1 MVKANHLDACLIENE
16 CPASSSSVRMG
27 PGKHTRVISSSASSV
42 ASSSGSSTNPLAD
55 WSTITCSSSEN
66 TGCSDLADKH
76 WHSNNKHDLI
86 HAAKLA
92 SIPNSGLTTS
102 SSSSLSESFED
113 EEQIKLLCGDDNDED
128 HDDWPEVD
136 TGRKRAHDNGRS
148 SSGGQFS
155 TRRRRIFPKLVKL
168 LHKFR
173 RKLNWQLFLFV
184 AVLLVVFL
192 SMSQLNE
199 YQYRVCECIM

>member
-16 CPASSSSVRMG
+16 CPGTAVRMG
-27 PGKHTRVISSSASSV
+27 HGKHTRVVSSSASSV
-42 ASSSGSSTNPLAD
+42 ASSTGSSTNPLAD

-66 TGCSDLADKH
+66 TCSDLVDKH
-76 WHSNNKHDLI
+76 WHSNKHDLI
-86 HAAKLA
+86 HAKLA
-92 SIPNSGLTTS
+92 SVPNSVLTTS

-113 EEQIKLLCGDDNDED
+113 EEQIKLLCGDDDDED
-128 HDDWPEVD
+128 HNDWPEVD

-148 SSGGQFS
+148 SSSSSGQYS
-155 TRRRRIFPKLVKL
+155 TRRRRFFPKLVKL